1 LTVLEV
7 NGQGKGK
14 VRAGSF
20 SLSLLSAPLN
30 VLVLQALK
38 AETTS
43 LMDLCRAA
51 GSPPQTTLR
60 KQLQALADI
69 GVVSKQRRSGFPTA
83 VDYELAG
90 PGEELMWVATV
101 LQNWLSAAPD
111 GPLVLGDRAAKSA
124 IKALV
129 EGWSTTLIR
138 ALAARPLALTELDA
152 LISGLSYPSLERR
165 LVSMRMAGQVSPC
178 RGKGRGTPYA
188 VSDWL
193 RLATAPLAAAVRWER
208 RHLPEKTPP
217 VARLDVESG
226 FLLAVP
232 LLRLPVEQSGVC
244 RLAVGSANGEERR
257 TAGVLVGVEEGRIA
271 YCRARLEG
279 KADAWASGST
289 MAWLRAMLDREADEL
304 EVGGDCRLAEEIVA
318 GLSRA
323 LGAARTASA

>member
-1 LTVLEV
+1 LTALRV
-7 NGQGKGK
+7 NGKGK
-14 VRAGSF
+14 GRVRAGSF

-38 AETTS
+38 AKTTS
-43 LMDLCRAA
+43 LMDLCRAV

-60 KQLQALADI
+60 KQLQTLANI
-69 GVVSKQRRSGFPTA
+69 GVISKQRRAGFPGA
-83 VDYELAG
+83 VDYGLAG
-90 PGEELMWVATV
+90 PGEELVRVATV
-101 LQNWLSAAPD
+101 LQNWLTVAPD
-111 GPLVLGDRAAKSA
+111 GPLVLGDHAAKSV

-193 RLATAPLAAAVRWER
+193 RLSAAPLAAAVRWER
-208 RHLPEKTPP
+208 QHLPEQTPP
-217 VARLDVESG
+217 VARLDVEAG

-232 LLRLPVEQSGVC
+232 LLRLPVEQSGIC
-244 RLAVGSANGEERR
+244 RLAVGSANGEEHRL
-257 TAGVLVGVEEGRIA
+257 AGVLVGVEEGRIA
-271 YCRARLEG
+271 YCRARLDG

-289 MAWLRAMLDREADEL
+289 MAWLRATLERDVDQL
-304 EVGGDCRLAEEIVA
+304 EVGGDCRLAQELVT
-318 GLSRA
+318 GLSRT
-323 LGAARTASA
+323 LGAGRTADA